1 MLQDSSKEHVEVLHD
16 GPGLC
21 PDCLDRYITGRGG
34 GKVQLERRDGRWV
47 CPRSGPSLAQEFGRD
62 VAVLGWGASA
72 VGPPA
77 VTFAAGGWGLA
88 KLLERWRARKR
99 RTS

>member
-1 MLQDSSKEHVEVLHD
+1 MLQDPTKEHVEVLHD

-34 GKVQLERRDGRWV
+34 GKVQL

-72 VGPPA
+72 VGLPA
-77 VTFAAGGWGLA
+77 ATFAAGGWGLA